1 MAKEDNESVEEAV
14 MKYVGSMS
22 DDKKDKE
29 LDDME
34 VTLAAVEAA
43 GRKKHRKEH
52 KKKRAR
58 DDDKRHKHSKKSKSK
73 HAPDEQEQNVDDSAS
88 FMVDP
93 VLTSLEDSSVMMDQ
107 GKNSGGDNGDQ
118 RDQQQHS
125 DFENDSDGSDNKMNN
140 DERLKELQKYV
151 DEHNRNREA
160 DSGQNDDG
168 DEKLAYDS
176 HDQEELNIHLH
187 EPSRD
192 YDDTPV
198 TKSLEKKSYQD
209 VLPKVTNSK
218 GSGGEDYESK
228 SELQDGDYD
237 DKRKTDEIQEMLKAA
252 VKNAAKSVDREVI
265 ESVKAASKLGRG
277 STTLGGG
284 NSSTSKAFT
293 KEEDGALEKFVNE
306 YQSIEGLSRRQVCER
321 IWSSERPK
329 DNFWNSI
336 YQILPYRTSSSIYKH
351 MRRKYHIFNQRGKW
365 TKEEDDLLARICQEK
380 EGQWAEVGKALG
392 RMPEDC
398 RDRWRNY
405 VKCGG
410 NRSSNRWSAEEEE
423 LLKRVIHQMIDEANS
438 QYEHVVDDNNQ
449 IPDLENNEKNHDL
462 SESEGLLPHMKQGGV
477 NFKDAINWTQ
487 VSERMNGARSRIQ
500 CRYKWN
506 KLIRREALEKIDMR
520 DPQEF
525 RWIFERLKMLGY
537 NDESLIDWEDL
548 SMSNPIANLSPLEIE
563 VCYEKMKKMAKETK
577 NKNPSEVSVKVLAQL
592 GYHPMDDEVNVEVGI
607 GA

>member
-1 MAKEDNESVEEAV
+1 MAKENNESVEEAV
-14 MKYVGSMS
+14 MKYVGSIS
-22 DDKKDKE
+22 EEKKDKE

-58 DDDKRHKHSKKSKSK
+58 DEDKHHKHSKKSKSK
-73 HAPDEQEQNVDDSAS
+73 HSRHEHEVDDDDEAAG

-93 VLTSLEDSSVMMDQ
+93 ALAGLAESSVMMEE
-107 GKNSGGDNGDQ
+107 GKDGNGENGHQ
-118 RDQQQHS
+118 KQHS
-125 DFENDSDGSDNKMNN
+125 DYENYSDTSDGKVNN

-151 DEHNRNREA
+151 DEHSRNRDSE
-160 DSGQNDDG
+160 SGQLDQA
-168 DEKLAYDS
+168 DEKLAYGS
-176 HDQEELNIHLH
+176 HEQGDLNIHLH

-192 YDDTPV
+192 YDTPV

-218 GSGGEDYESK
+218 GSDGEEYDSK
-228 SELQDGDYD
+228 SGLHD
-237 DKRKTDEIQEMLKAA
+237 DDFDKSKTDEIQEMLKAA

-284 NSSTSKAFT
+284 NASTSKAFT
-293 KEEDGALEKFVNE
+293 KEEDAALEKFVNE
-306 YQSIEGLSRRQVCER
+306 YQSIEGLTRRQVCER

-351 MRRKYHIFNQRGKW
+351 MRRKYHIFEQRGKW
-365 TKEEDDLLARICQEK
+365 TKEEDELLARICQEK
-380 EGQWAEVGKALG
+380 EGQWAEVGKSLG

-410 NRSSNRWSAEEEE
+410 NRAANRWSAEEEE
-423 LLKRVIHQMIDEANS
+423 MLKRVIHQMIDEANR
-438 QYEHVVDDNNQ
+438 QYEPMMDDNNQ
-449 IPDLENNEKNHDL
+449 IPDLENGENGEKNNDQ
-462 SESEGLLPHMKQGGV
+462 SESGGLLPHIKQGGV

-487 VSERMNGARSRIQ
+487 VSERMNGTRSRIQ

-506 KLIRREALEKIDMR
+506 KLIRKEALDKIDVR

-537 NDESLIDWEDL
+537 NDESIIDWEDL

-577 NKNPSEVSVKVLAQL
+577 NKNPSEVSVKVLTQL
-592 GYHPMDDEVNVEVGI
+592 GYHPMDDEVDVEVDVE
-607 GA
+607 A

>member
-1 MAKEDNESVEEAV
+1 MGKEDNESVEEAV
-14 MKYVGSMS
+14 MKYVGSIS

-43 GRKKHRKEH
+43 GRKKHRS
-52 KKKRAR
+52 KKKRSR
-58 DDDKRHKHSKKSKSK
+58 DEGKREKHSKKSKYK
-73 HAPDEQEQNVDDSAS
+73 AQEEVDEAAG

-93 VLTSLEDSSVMMDQ
+93 ELTSLEDPSVMMDEAKNNEASGNGHHQ
-107 GKNSGGDNGDQ
+107 DTGKT
-118 RDQQQHS
+118 S
-125 DFENDSDGSDNKMNN
+125 DYENFSDGSEGKGNQE
-140 DERLKELQKYV
+140 ERLKELQKYV

-160 DSGQNDDG
+160 ESESAHNEDDQS

-176 HDQEELNIHLH
+176 QEQELNIHLH
-187 EPSRD
+187 DPSRH
-192 YDDTPV
+192 YDTPV

-218 GSGGEDYESK
+218 GSDDEEYEGKTELHDGEF
-228 SELQDGDYD
+228 
-237 DKRKTDEIQEMLKAA
+237 DKNKTDEIQEMLKAA

-265 ESVKAASKLGRG
+265 ESVKAASKMGR
-277 STTLGGG
+277 SANTIGGG
-284 NSSTSKAFT
+284 SSSTSKAFT
-293 KEEDGALEKFVNE
+293 KEEDAALETFVTE
-306 YQSIEGLSRRQVCER
+306 YQSIEGLTRRQVCER

-351 MRRKYHIFNQRGKW
+351 MRRKYHIFEQRGKW

-410 NRSSNRWSAEEEE
+410 NRSANRWSAEEEE
-423 LLKRVIHQMIDEANS
+423 LLKRVIHEMIEEANR
-438 QYEHVVDDNNQ
+438 QYEPMMDDNSQ
-449 IPDLENNEKNHDL
+449 IPDLENNENSEKNT
-462 SESEGLLPHMKQGGV
+462 SQSGSEGLLPRMKQGSV
-477 NFKDAINWTQ
+477 SFKDAINWTQ

-525 RWIFERLKMLGY
+525 RWVFERLKILGY
-537 NDESLIDWEDL
+537 NDESMVDWEDI
-548 SMSNPIANLSPLEIE
+548 SMSNPIANLSPLEVE
-563 VCYEKMKKMAKETK
+563 VCYEKMKKMAKQSK
-577 NKNPSEVSVKVLAQL
+577 NKNPSEVSVKVLTQL
-592 GYHPMDDEVNVEVGI
+592 GYHPMDEDDVDVEVEVE
-607 GA
+607 A